1 MATQTIWLT
10 HAGGVTRSDGSHPQ
24 IKFYQ
29 EANSQTFVA
38 GDLVYRSSGLL
49 TVCGA
54 DPAAILGIA
63 LAPATN
69 VTSSH
74 TMIPVLVLDTD
85 TEVVMNVYHSTAS
98 SATFA
103 NNSGH
108 GGEYG
113 IAQNAAGKWCVDLE
127 DTSNTRVKVNSYVDD
142 KGDIYMKV
150 KVKFMPASLQDH
162 TYAG

>member
-29 EANSQTFVA
+29 EADSQTFVA
-38 GDLVYRSSGLL
+38 GDLVYRSFGQL

-74 TMIPVLVLDTD
+74 TMIPVQVLDTD
-85 TEVVMNVYHSTAS
+85 TEVVMNVYHSVAS
-98 SATFA
+98 LATFVD
-103 NNSGH
+103 NSGH
-108 GGEYG
+108 GVAFGV
-113 IAQNAAGKWCVDLE
+113 AQNAAGKWVVDLE
-127 DTSNTRVKVNSYVDD
+127 DTVNTRVKINSYVDD

-162 TYAG
+162 TCAG

>member
-63 LAPATN
+63 LGAATN
-69 VTSSH
+69 VTSGH

-85 TEVVMNVYHSTAS
+85 TEVVMNVYHSAAA
-98 SATFA
+98 SATFSD
-103 NNSGH
+103 NSGH
-108 GGEYG
+108 GAAYG
-113 IAQNAAGKWCVDLE
+113 VVKNAAGKWCVDLE
-127 DTSNTRVKVNSYVDD
+127 DAGNTRCKITEYVDP
-142 KGDIYMKV
+142 KSDIYMKV
-150 KVKFMPASLQDH
+150 KVQFHPANLQAH

>member
-10 HAGGVTRSDGSHPQ
+10 HAGGVARSDGSHPQ

-29 EANSQTFVA
+29 EANSQTFVV

-54 DPAAILGIA
+54 DPEAILGIA
-63 LAPATN
+63 LGAATN

-74 TMIPVLVLDTD
+74 TMIPVLVLDTE
-85 TEVVMNVYHSTAS
+85 TEVVMNVYHGTAG
-98 SATFA
+98 SATFSD
-103 NNSGH
+103 NSGH
-108 GGEYG
+108 GVAYG
-113 IAQNAAGKWCVDLE
+113 VAKSAAGKWVVDLE
-127 DTSNTRVKVNSYVDD
+127 DTGNTRVKIVDYVDP